1 MPIPIGLVVGAHLLK
16 VGGKKLLSKMT
27 KKSYQLSKNERKALE
42 LVGKGPKIG
51 KDKLKIK
58 KKKKEDK

>member
-1 MPIPIGLVVGAHLLK
+1 MAIPIAVAAGVHLLK
-16 VGGKKLLSKMT
+16 IQGKRLLSKMT

-58 KKKKEDK
+58 KKKAK